1 MGKQVEKTFRGKCTG
16 KTLRK
21 DGKPKHAGNFS
32 YATLHAQSKQ
42 AKSWSVWRDKESGH
56 LFVGEHTPL
65 LCLLSAQA
73 VQFATDDHTFTSME
87 FRSHRIMYGRQY
99 EVCQRLTRNYDRGRW
114 DDRKVEYVYTEEIWT
129 DNDFKYKFENY

>member
-1 MGKQVEKTFRGKCTG
+1 MGKQKQQTFRGRCEG

-32 YATLHAQSKQ
+32 YSTLHAQSRQ
-42 AKSWSVWRDKESGH
+42 AKSWFVWRDKESGH

-87 FRSHRIMYGRQY
+87 FRSHRIMFGRQY